1 MARDAGAKKVFF
13 ASAAPPIIH
22 PNVYGIDMPAKNEYV
37 AHDRT
42 NSEICNAIGADW
54 MIYQDLDDLV
64 EACLGAGGNNIATFD
79 CSCFDGVY
87 VTGGITEDYLNK
99 IEQSRNDKAKKSA
112 PA

>member
-1 MARDAGAKKVFF
+1 
-13 ASAAPPIIH
+13 
-22 PNVYGIDMPAKNEYV
+22 MPAKNEYV
-37 AHDRT
+37 AHNRT
-42 NSEICNAIGADW
+42 SSEVCSAIGADW

-64 EACLGAGGNNIATFD
+64 EACLGTGENNIATFD

-112 PA
+112 SA